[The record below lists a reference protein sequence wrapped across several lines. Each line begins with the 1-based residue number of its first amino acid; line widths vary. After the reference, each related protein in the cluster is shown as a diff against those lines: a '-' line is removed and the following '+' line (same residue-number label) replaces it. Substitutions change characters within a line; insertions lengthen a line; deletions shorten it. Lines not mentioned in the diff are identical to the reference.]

1 VHKVNF
7 YKRKLLLTLICI
19 LTIIFAFSSWGGA
32 SARPLQAAVLS
43 LNPTSGYAGSETQ
56 VMGTGWTKSPDADPY
71 EIHGGSKTGPLL
83 ATFEPNPNGAFS
95 VEITIPAGAAPGTY
109 TIWACQNCADLMK
122 KIVWA
127 SIPFEVLEEPAPT
140 PTPAPPPPPPTRE
153 PTECDRSGIAGEFV
167 IDFEDQAAGTRLD
180 GTTLAP
186 GIRFMGDDALVVVR
200 PSVDAHSGS
209 QALFNDFAGRE
220 FGSINIPIRIGFDN
234 LADFVGVFVGLNE
247 QIWADEPF
255 TATLTAYGLDDFGR
269 RVVVGSDSD
278 TLGPEETAIEVC
290 LAVEAPG
297 QIFEVTI
304 NYNVAGGVA
313 EGEIIDDLVIRG
325 PEEPVP
331 VPEDDLPP
339 VVEILEPLDGAHI
352 TDRYVRLSGQITEDR
367 ELARVEVWVN
377 GSSYGEIGF
386 SPAGESTYIFA
397 LDALSGVD
405 LTGCFENEVEVRTYD
420 SAGNEGAD
428 TAAFFY
434 DPIGDFSI
442 TSAEAV
448 QVVYDADLVKE
459 KATAFRVKV
468 NSTFACDSEIDVL
481 LDLPEDEWSTAPP
494 RTGLHHTGVPG
505 GWEYPDTWGPYT
517 IPGNAVD
524 YEIMLPYIAPGD
536 EDSAFDPTSHPAGI
550 IRGREVAGV
559 WGPDVRVV
567 PRPTGT
573 SASFQVTLDPEN
585 LLAETDESNNDFAA
599 PAAAVVGT
607 REWKILFVPYY
618 DDFNDCGPV
627 LGGLAAQAKTQIEY
641 LLATYP
647 IADGEI
653 SYAIAPA
660 FNLETCI
667 VGDTCGWNMVWENGL
682 DRYDFLNRIGTMAAA
697 DGYNF
702 AVGVSCGGGGGAI
715 KGFDKAVAI
724 GEGSGMSVLAHE
736 FNHAMTAVGDMYSLD
751 CQVGWD
757 EAYCEYPDGHREYCC
772 YEDIFDRPDG
782 YTTLNCTYDAAGEV
796 VCEEQTKVCV
806 DDCDCSIYRLEPPAG
821 ESRVC
826 VETDD
831 SGDYVIEACNAGCCA
846 NVCRGICPGAQVF
859 NGPDGRINHPASPGY
874 WVNRWIPAGEGNNYF
889 MDIPS
894 AGAFPGYWMRL
905 ENTSNHCDGD
915 PYPDGMRNMLA
926 GAKFR
931 SSTDPQALLVSGTIF
946 KADTASFYPFYY
958 LPEADLDLEA
968 GSEGEYAIVLLD
980 GSEQELSRNV
990 FSVYFEDTDPNGGPT
1005 DAAPFVYR
1013 IAWMEGT
1020 ARIELR
1026 DADGSVLAAREVS
1039 SHAPEV
1045 RLTSPNGGEIWGQDH
1060 SHEIRWK
1067 GSDADGDALTYTLS
1081 ISADAGENWIP
1092 LAIDLT
1098 ETQFEVN
1105 LGAFPVGA
1113 TFMIKVRATDGV
1125 NSSEDVSDKIF
1136 AIHPEEAVPVSILYI
1151 AVLAVIGVFV
1161 LIAVVTGLLLARRGS
1176 KSAGG
1181 DGNA

>member
-1 VHKVNF
+1 MYRPCVL
-7 YKRKLLLTLICI
+7 KRKTFLSMLCI
-19 LTIIFAFSSWGGA
+19 LSVVSAFFSFGVA
-32 SARPLQAAVLS
+32 AARPLQAAVLS
-43 LNPTSGYAGSETQ
+43 LNPASGYAGSKTQ
-56 VMGTGWTKSPDADPY
+56 VMGSGWTKSPDAEPY

-83 ATFEPNPNGAFS
+83 ATFAPNPNGVFS
-95 VEITIPAGAAPGTY
+95 VEITIPGNAAPGTY
-109 TIWACQNCADLMK
+109 TIWACQNCREMVK
-122 KIVWA
+122 KEVWA
-127 SIPFEVLEEPAPT
+127 SVPFDVLESPALT

-153 PTECDRSGIAGEFV
+153 PTECDRSGTAGEFV

-186 GIRFMGDDALVVVR
+186 GVRFLGDDALVVVQ

-247 QIWADEPF
+247 KIWADTPF
-255 TATLTAYGLDDFGR
+255 TATLTAYGLDDAGR

-278 TLGPEETAIEVC
+278 TLGPEETPIEVC

-297 QIFEVTI
+297 RIFEVTI
-304 NYNVAGGVA
+304 NYDVAGGVA

-339 VVEILEPLDGAHI
+339 VVEILEPLDGAHV
-352 TDRYVRLSGQITEDR
+352 TDPYVRLDGEITEDR
-367 ELARVEVWVN
+367 ELARVEVWLN
-377 GSSYGEIGF
+377 GSLYREIGF
-386 SPAGESTYIFA
+386 SPAGESTYLFA

-405 LTGCFENEVEVRTYD
+405 LTECFENVVEVRAYD

-428 TAAFFY
+428 TAAFVY
-434 DPIGDFSI
+434 DPIGDLNVV
-442 TSAEAV
+442 SAEAV

-459 KATAFRVKV
+459 KGTAFRVTL
-468 NSTFACDSEIDVL
+468 NSTFACETEIEVGL
-481 LDLPEDEWSTAPP
+481 ELPEDQWSTAPP
-494 RTGLHHTGVPG
+494 RTGLHHTGVPA

-536 EDSAFDPTSHPAGI
+536 EDSAFDPASHPAGI
-550 IRGREVAGV
+550 IRGREVGGV

-567 PRPTGT
+567 PRPIADA
-573 SASFQVTLDPEN
+573 ASFQVTLDPEN

-599 PAAAVVGT
+599 PAVEVIGT

-618 DDFNDCGPV
+618 ADSNDCSPA
-627 LGGLAAQAKTQIEY
+627 LGGLADAAKTHIEY

-660 FNLETCI
+660 LTTEACG
-667 VGDTCGWNMVWENGL
+667 VGDTCGWNAVWEEGL
-682 DRYDFLNRIGTMAAA
+682 GRWDFLNRIGTMAAA
-697 DGYNF
+697 EGYNF
-702 AVGVSCGGGGGAI
+702 AVGVSCGGGGGANR
-715 KGFDKAVAI
+715 GFDKAVAI

-736 FNHAMTAVGDMYSLD
+736 FNHAITAVADIYSLD

-772 YEDIFDRPDG
+772 YEDDFDRPDG
-782 YTTLNCTYDAAGEV
+782 YTALNCTYDAAGEV
-796 VCEEQTKVCV
+796 MCEEQTKVCV
-806 DDCDCSIYRLEPPAG
+806 GDCDCSIYRLEPPAG

-826 VETDD
+826 METDD

-846 NVCRGICPGAQVF
+846 GVCSGICPGAQVF
-859 NGPDGRINHPASPGY
+859 TGPDGRISHPASPGY

-905 ENTSNHCDGD
+905 ENTSHHCRAESFN
-915 PYPDGMRNMLA
+915 DGMRNMLA
-926 GAKFR
+926 SAKFR
-931 SSTDPQALLVSGTIF
+931 SSTDPQALLVSGTVYTSG
-946 KADTASFYPFYY
+946 TASFYPFYY

-968 GSEGEYAIVLLD
+968 GGEGDYSVVFLD
-980 GSEQELSRNV
+980 GAGQELSRSA
-990 FSVYFEDTDPNGGPT
+990 FSVRFEYSDPHGGPAE
-1005 DAAPFVYR
+1005 AAPFVYR
-1013 IAWMEGT
+1013 LAWLGGM
-1020 ARIELR
+1020 ARVELQ
-1026 DADGSVLAAREVS
+1026 DSSGNVLAARDVS

-1045 RLTSPNGGEIWGQDH
+1045 RLTAPNGGEIWGQDR

-1067 GSDADGDALTYTLS
+1067 GSDADGDALSYALS
-1081 ISADAGENWIP
+1081 ISADGGENWIP

-1098 ETQFEVN
+1098 DTQFEVN

-1113 TFMIKVRATDGV
+1113 TFRIKVRATDGV
-1125 NSSEDVSDKIF
+1125 NSSEDVSDEVF
-1136 AIHPEEAVPVSILYI
+1136 AIHPQEAVPLNMLYI
-1151 AVLAVIGVFV
+1151 AVLAVIGVF
-1161 LIAVVTGLLLARRGS
+1161 AVGTIVTALLLARRGR
-1176 KSAGG
+1176 KSAAQ
-1181 DGNA
+1181 DE